1 MLFIAQQIRGR
12 IINCKRYYVL
22 FLWLSKRFSKPLYL
36 IIEFSLTTQKM
47 RGWDGDEGVKMNVLK
62 KKKKQEK
69 VGKMKAA

>member
-1 MLFIAQQIRGR
+1 
-12 IINCKRYYVL
+12 
-22 FLWLSKRFSKPLYL
+22 
-36 IIEFSLTTQKM
+36 M